1 MYSIANAIG
10 NPSDGSAACYTQAIM
25 IQFFGLSSMLW
36 TVTIAYT
43 VDRVYLKGRSIE
55 EAAEIK
61 KTFHYI
67 VWGISLLL
75 TILPATTGNY
85 GQSTG
90 WCWIDVKENAEAG
103 TAWRFVTFY
112 IPLWLVAGYNLSVYA
127 HVRSALNAAV
137 EQGGENAGNIAGLQR
152 MVYYPLVLV
161 VCYIFGTISRIQQIF
176 GPPVYGL
183 VILHTIGMSSQGTL
197 NALVY
202 GLTPSVKRV
211 MCGEGSKLDEP
222 SVQNVDRMDDGLVS
236 VGLDDA
242 KSGDATFEPARP
254 RIRPYPAYTCTNG
267 SAKNST
273 VAADILSPVPLYV
286 NGMPLILARYPNL
299 NTSGD
304 RVYNNWMNVG
314 RVGSSASDVQ
324 WFSMSDPAGDVSKR
338 ASAW

>member
-1 MYSIANAIG
+1 MDTLVWTLFFLGFSLCAADEDDAFTHQQEENIAIVSIFFSCISFCGSSFIVFMYIRHPQLRSFVFQLVVWISASDIMYSIANAIG

-242 KSGDATFEPARP
+242 KSGDAH
-254 RIRPYPAYTCTNG
+254 
-267 SAKNST
+267 
-273 VAADILSPVPLYV
+273 L
-286 NGMPLILARYPNL
+286 
-299 NTSGD
+299 
-304 RVYNNWMNVG
+304 
-314 RVGSSASDVQ
+314 
-324 WFSMSDPAGDVSKR
+324 
-338 ASAW
+338 